1 MKFFGR
7 QNEIKE
13 LQEIR
18 NLSLQT
24 ARFTI
29 VTGRRRSGK
38 TSLLI
43 KAYEDVQDMLYFFVA
58 RKSEAELCRDFI
70 EEMTSKLQ
78 LPILGEVTRFADIFK
93 YLLQLSKIRPITL
106 IIDEFQDFKRVN
118 PSIFSDMQKIWDLN
132 KQEAHINLV
141 VCGSV
146 YSLMN
151 IIFKNNKQPLSCSHI
166 CRCSETRREGSCLL
180 SDSECCDW
188 SFGTSVY
195 NGRSSYSRSPVW

>member
-43 KAYEDVQDMLYFFVA
+43 KAYEDVLDMLYFFVA
-58 RKSEAELCRDFI
+58 RKSERQMKI
-70 EEMTSKLQ
+70 ETSRKFLDCTIIAY
-78 LPILGEVTRFADIFK
+78 LFLRNGYNYCLANVLGKWKSHSRMA
-93 YLLQLSKIRPITL
+93 Q
-106 IIDEFQDFKRVN
+106 
-118 PSIFSDMQKIWDLN
+118 PSEKF
-132 KQEAHINLV
+132 
-141 VCGSV
+141 
-146 YSLMN
+146 
-151 IIFKNNKQPLSCSHI
+151 
-166 CRCSETRREGSCLL
+166 R
-180 SDSECCDW
+180 
-188 SFGTSVY
+188 
-195 NGRSSYSRSPVW
+195 

>member
-7 QNEIKE
+7 HNEIKE
-13 LQEIR
+13 LQETR

-93 YLLQLSKIRPITL
+93 TDGNVVLFAHAFALLTVRPP
-106 IIDEFQDFKRVN
+106 FRCGCGGSSRCRVR
-118 PSIFSDMQKIWDLN
+118 K
-132 KQEAHINLV
+132 
-141 VCGSV
+141 
-146 YSLMN
+146 
-151 IIFKNNKQPLSCSHI
+151 
-166 CRCSETRREGSCLL
+166 
-180 SDSECCDW
+180 
-188 SFGTSVY
+188 
-195 NGRSSYSRSPVW
+195 

>member
-43 KAYEDVQDMLYFFVA
+43 KH
-58 RKSEAELCRDFI
+58 
-70 EEMTSKLQ
+70 
-78 LPILGEVTRFADIFK
+78 TRMFRICCIS
-93 YLLQLSKIRPITL
+93 LLQENQKQNSAEILSKR
-106 IIDEFQDFKRVN
+106 
-118 PSIFSDMQKIWDLN
+118 
-132 KQEAHINLV
+132 
-141 VCGSV
+141 
-146 YSLMN
+146 
-151 IIFKNNKQPLSCSHI
+151 
-166 CRCSETRREGSCLL
+166 
-180 SDSECCDW
+180 
-188 SFGTSVY
+188 
-195 NGRSSYSRSPVW
+195 

>member
-43 KAYEDVQDMLYFFVA
+43 KAYEDVQDML
-58 RKSEAELCRDFI
+58 
-70 EEMTSKLQ
+70 
-78 LPILGEVTRFADIFK
+78 
-93 YLLQLSKIRPITL
+93 
-106 IIDEFQDFKRVN
+106 
-118 PSIFSDMQKIWDLN
+118 
-132 KQEAHINLV
+132 
-141 VCGSV
+141 
-146 YSLMN
+146 
-151 IIFKNNKQPLSCSHI
+151 
-166 CRCSETRREGSCLL
+166 
-180 SDSECCDW
+180 
-188 SFGTSVY
+188 
-195 NGRSSYSRSPVW
+195 

>member
-43 KAYEDVQDMLYFFVA
+43 KAYEDVLDMLYFFVA

-93 YLLQLSKIRPITL
+93 YLLQLSKIRPLIHLSFQICKRYGTL
-106 IIDEFQDFKRVN
+106 TNRKLILI
-118 PSIFSDMQKIWDLN
+118 S
-132 KQEAHINLV
+132 
-141 VCGSV
+141 
-146 YSLMN
+146 
-151 IIFKNNKQPLSCSHI
+151 
-166 CRCSETRREGSCLL
+166 
-180 SDSECCDW
+180 W
-188 SFGTSVY
+188 SAVLFIHL
-195 NGRSSYSRSPVW
+195 

>member
-43 KAYEDVQDMLYFFVA
+43 KAYEEVQDMLYFFVA

-78 LPILGEVTRFADIFK
+78 LPILGEVTRFADILNICFN
-93 YLLQLSKIRPITL
+93 YPRFALSL
-106 IIDEFQDFKRVN
+106 
-118 PSIFSDMQKIWDLN
+118 S
-132 KQEAHINLV
+132 
-141 VCGSV
+141 
-146 YSLMN
+146 SLMSFR
-151 IIFKNNKQPLSCSHI
+151 ISSGLIHQSFQI
-166 CRCSETRREGSCLL
+166 CKRYGTLTNRKLIL
-180 SDSECCDW
+180 ILW
-188 SFGTSVY
+188 SAVLFIHL
-195 NGRSSYSRSPVW
+195 

>member
-43 KAYEDVQDMLYFFVA
+43 KAYEDVQDMLY
-58 RKSEAELCRDFI
+58 S
-70 EEMTSKLQ
+70 
-78 LPILGEVTRFADIFK
+78 
-93 YLLQLSKIRPITL
+93 LLQENQKQNSAEILSKR
-106 IIDEFQDFKRVN
+106 
-118 PSIFSDMQKIWDLN
+118 
-132 KQEAHINLV
+132 
-141 VCGSV
+141 
-146 YSLMN
+146 
-151 IIFKNNKQPLSCSHI
+151 
-166 CRCSETRREGSCLL
+166 
-180 SDSECCDW
+180 
-188 SFGTSVY
+188 
-195 NGRSSYSRSPVW
+195 

>member
-58 RKSEAELCRDFI
+58 RKSEAELCKDFI
-70 EEMTSKLQ
+70 EEMTNKLQ
-78 LPILGEVTRFADIFK
+78 LPILGEVTRFANICFNYLRFVQSLSSLTNFK
-93 YLLQLSKIRPITL
+93 ISSGLIHLS
-106 IIDEFQDFKRVN
+106 FQICKRYG
-118 PSIFSDMQKIWDLN
+118 I
-132 KQEAHINLV
+132 
-141 VCGSV
+141 
-146 YSLMN
+146 
-151 IIFKNNKQPLSCSHI
+151 
-166 CRCSETRREGSCLL
+166 
-180 SDSECCDW
+180 
-188 SFGTSVY
+188 
-195 NGRSSYSRSPVW
+195 

>member
-43 KAYEDVQDMLYFFVA
+43 KAYEDVLDMLYFFVA

-70 EEMTSKLQ
+70 EEMTNKLHMSVWV
-78 LPILGEVTRFADIFK
+78 LMT
-93 YLLQLSKIRPITL
+93 
-106 IIDEFQDFKRVN
+106 
-118 PSIFSDMQKIWDLN
+118 
-132 KQEAHINLV
+132 
-141 VCGSV
+141 GST
-146 YSLMN
+146 N
-151 IIFKNNKQPLSCSHI
+151 TDDRKHGCF
-166 CRCSETRREGSCLL
+166 
-180 SDSECCDW
+180 
-188 SFGTSVY
+188 
-195 NGRSSYSRSPVW
+195 